1 MTDDVKRLCGRWL
14 WMSAIGALAGFLL
27 AYALAG
33 SSSLSIAALPI
44 VTVAL
49 AQVVALSRYQP
60 APGMALVWL
69 LATPIFM
76 LVAYVL
82 GLVGFSGWRHAPSYR
97 EYAAVIGAVTTPF
110 VLILGWIQ
118 GAILKRWIGH
128 APFWALI
135 TAIGN
140 IVALIAV
147 LLLAWLLET
156 SGFMK
161 PSDHDGLMAGAF
173 APLMFVLSAFQMI
186 SLKNLAMPPEP
197 VQRAA

>member
-1 MTDDVKRLCGRWL
+1 VTDDVKRLCGRWL
-14 WMSAIGALAGFLL
+14 WMSAVGALTGFLL
-27 AYALAG
+27 AYGLAG
-33 SSSLSIAALPI
+33 SSSLSIFALPVI
-44 VTVAL
+44 TVAL
-49 AQVVALSRYQP
+49 AQVIALSRYQP

-69 LATPIFM
+69 VATPLFM

-82 GLVGFSGWRHAPSYR
+82 GLVGFSGWRHVPSYQ
-97 EYAAVIGAVTTPF
+97 EYAAVLGSVTTPF
-110 VLILGWIQ
+110 VLILGGIQ
-118 GAILKRWIGH
+118 GVILKRWIGR

-161 PSDHDGLMAGAF
+161 LTDHDRLMAGAF
-173 APLMFVLSAFQMI
+173 APLMFVISAFQMI